1 MVNRNYKKS
10 KITFIIMSA
19 LAAIAV
25 LAILIVV
32 HELGHF
38 AAARLQGIRANKF
51 SIGFG
56 PTLLKY
62 QGSETEYAL
71 RAFLLG
77 GYVGFPDDDP
87 DSDIPADD
95 PNLLRNRPI
104 LDRAIVISAG
114 VIANLIFAYFLL
126 VGQSA
131 TIGFQQVN
139 YFDGV
144 SVPEIVQ
151 DSNSPAQQAGILP
164 GDVILKVDNQE
175 LGASPSSLTLLQ
187 DLIQEAPNRR
197 LELTIERDESIISL
211 MVTPQANS
219 QGQGQIGVMLAPH
232 GEVIRHRSSNI
243 IEAFVAGATEY
254 QRIAQLTVK
263 GFWQLIS
270 NFQENANQVAGPVA
284 IVAVGAKLASSDLSN
299 LFQFGA
305 LISINLAVI
314 NILPLPALD
323 GGQLAFLAIEGVF
336 GKPLPSKVQDSIMQ
350 TGLVLLLGLG
360 IFLIV
365 RDTMN
370 LTFFQ
375 ELLQ

>member
-1 MVNRNYKKS
+1 MYNV
-10 KITFIIMSA
+10 
-19 LAAIAV
+19 AIAKP
-25 LAILIVV
+25 LIEEDQNLSIDS

-232 GEVIRHRSSNI
+232 
-243 IEAFVAGATEY
+243 EAK
-254 QRIAQLTVK
+254 ILD
-263 GFWQLIS
+263 W
-270 NFQENANQVAGPVA
+270 
-284 IVAVGAKLASSDLSN
+284 N
-299 LFQFGA
+299 L
-305 LISINLAVI
+305 
-314 NILPLPALD
+314 
-323 GGQLAFLAIEGVF
+323 
-336 GKPLPSKVQDSIMQ
+336 
-350 TGLVLLLGLG
+350 
-360 IFLIV
+360 
-365 RDTMN
+365 
-370 LTFFQ
+370 
-375 ELLQ
+375 